1 MNNRLVCVLSLAL
14 VAIVGLVANA
24 QCVDCSNMSS
34 VMVGQPVV
42 TSLAYSPPIV
52 TSVTCSDPLNV
63 EYLSSSQ
70 CFSGANQ
77 AADFN
82 IGCAVQGATAFTACR
97 AIGGGIL
104 PCALEGFSTYLNCNG
119 GLRLRRRQVRAES
132 RRARRAARSRRFLS
146 RGNNT
151 CG

>member
-1 MNNRLVCVLSLAL
+1 MLNRLVCVLSLAL

-24 QCVDCSNMSS
+24 QCIDCSNTSS

-42 TSLAYSPPIV
+42 TSVAYSEPIV
-52 TSVTCSDPLNV
+52 TSVA
-63 EYLSSSQ
+63 YSSANQ

-82 IGCAVQGATAFTACR
+82 VGCAVQGASAFTACR
-97 AIGGGIL
+97 ATGGGIL
-104 PCALEGFSTYLNCNG
+104 PCALDGFSTYLNCNG
-119 GLRLRRRQVRAES
+119 GLRLRRRQARAES
-132 RRARRAARSRRFLS
+132 RRVRRVVRSRRFLS

>member
-1 MNNRLVCVLSLAL
+1 MLNRLVCVFSLAL

-24 QCVDCSNMSS
+24 QCIDCSNMSS
-34 VMVGQPVV
+34 
-42 TSLAYSPPIV
+42 TV
-52 TSVTCSDPLNV
+52 TSVAYTEPIATYVTYSEPLTV
-63 EYLSSSQ
+63 EYSSVSQ

-82 IGCAVQGATAFTACR
+82 IGCAAQGAAAFTTCR
-97 AIGGGIL
+97 STGGGIF

-119 GLRLRRRQVRAES
+119 GLRLQRRQSRSES
-132 RRARRAARSRRFLS
+132 RRARRVVRSRRLLS